1 MKIEDIKNAVLAIV
15 AGIGTVI
22 AKFCGGWDTAM
33 QTLVFVMAV
42 DYITGLIVAG
52 VFKRSNKSSG
62 GALDS
67 RAGFKGLCKKGVVLL
82 IVMLSTYLDRMVG
95 TDTVV
100 RTATI
105 LFFIGNEGLSV
116 IENIGLMGVPF
127 PPSIKNA
134 LEALQKKSEK

>member
-33 QTLVFVMAV
+33 QTFVFVMAV
-42 DYITGLIVAG
+42 DYITGIIVAG
-52 VFKRSNKSSG
+52 VFKRSNKSVG
-62 GALDS
+62 GSLDS
-67 RAGFKGLCKKGVVLL
+67 RAGFKGLCKKGVMLL
-82 IVMLSTYLDRMVG
+82 VVMLAAYLDRMVG
-95 TDTVV
+95 TDSVV

-127 PPSIKNA
+127 PPAIKNA
-134 LEALQKKSEK
+134 LEALQKKGDK